1 MSRSSEPEEAEMSP
15 EDVFSIINFVAIG
28 GWILLVIAPGRR
40 IVTDVMTSVAIPAF
54 MAVFYIGVLAAVWGR
69 SEGSFSTLAG
79 VSTLFQEPWLL
90 LAGWA
95 HYLAFDLFIGSWQV
109 RDARKRQIPHWLVVP
124 CLILTLLFGPVGW
137 LLYVALRA
145 ARGAGL
151 RVEAA

>member
-1 MSRSSEPEEAEMSP
+1 MRTPMSHET
-15 EDVFSIINFVAIG
+15 VFSIINFVAIA
-28 GWILLVIAPGRR
+28 GWILLLVAPGRR
-40 IVTDVMTSVAIPAF
+40 IVTDVLASVLIPAA

-79 VSTLFQEPWLL
+79 VSTLFKEPWLL

-95 HYLAFDLFIGSWQV
+95 HYLAFDLFVGSWEV
-109 RDARKRQIPHWLVVP
+109 RDARKRQIPHLLVIP
-124 CLILTLLFGPVGW
+124 CLISTLMFGPLGW
-137 LLYVALRA
+137 LLYMAIRA

>member
-1 MSRSSEPEEAEMSP
+1 MSHET
-15 EDVFSIINFVAIG
+15 VFSIINFVAIA
-28 GWILLVIAPGRR
+28 GWILLLVAPGRR
-40 IVTDVMTSVAIPAF
+40 IVTDVVASVLIPAA

-79 VSTLFQEPWLL
+79 VSTLFKEPWLL

-95 HYLAFDLFIGSWQV
+95 HYLAFDLFVGSWEV
-109 RDARKRQIPHWLVVP
+109 RDARKRQIPHLLVIP
-124 CLILTLLFGPVGW
+124 CLISTLMFGPLGW
-137 LLYVALRA
+137 LLYMAIRA